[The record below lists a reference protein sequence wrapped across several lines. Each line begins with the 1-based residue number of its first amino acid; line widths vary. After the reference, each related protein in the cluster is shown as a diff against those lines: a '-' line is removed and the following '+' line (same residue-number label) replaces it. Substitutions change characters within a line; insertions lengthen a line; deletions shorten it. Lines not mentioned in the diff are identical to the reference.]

1 MGAWTLNLFGGFDL
15 RTPAGTPCPLSV
27 RKAMGLLAY
36 LALRPDR
43 AQSRE
48 ALAGLLWG
56 DSPDA
61 QARSSLRQVIATL
74 RRAFPDGDAP
84 VLLLDGERVALV
96 PGALET
102 DVAAFEHAIADGTP
116 DALDR
121 AVALYRGE
129 LFEGLSLHADAFEE
143 WLTVERQRLRETAL
157 GAMTR
162 RLDQTLAAGATEA
175 GVRTALRLL
184 ALDPL
189 QEAAHRALMRLYA
202 RQGRHT
208 VALKQY
214 QICRALLEQELGVPP
229 EPETERLY
237 RAIRER
243 RHGGGRAE
251 DPSPAVPTPP
261 DMPPPDMMAPEDAPG
276 APPAMEEVSGPE
288 MRHGTILCVSLAGME
303 QAGAAL
309 DPEEAHAFTTRLFD
323 RIGSIVAD
331 YGGETLR
338 HAGDTALAAFGV
350 RRAFGDEPWRAVRAA
365 MEIHGELPGAAG
377 AQPVTA
383 RAGVACGMVV
393 VDAAGGPAVTGRA
406 MHDAPRLAALAAP
419 GETLVCDGVRGA
431 LGARIALAAAV
442 PVPDGRPCW
451 RLTGLHSVDVVL
463 PQRPLVGRQAELR
476 QFGAALAACRETG
489 GGTTIHLRGEPGI
502 GKSRLV
508 EEFRRVAES
517 QGLRCAAGAVVGVG
531 VGRGQDALRALMRSL
546 AGPPA
551 DLDRLFLEGRL
562 PEGARLH
569 LPPLIDQPQPPELR
583 RMYEALDHPA
593 RDRGRRDAIGDL
605 VRARS
610 AGQPLL
616 LIVEDVHWADA
627 QTLSYLA
634 MLAGIV
640 ADCPAVLTLTTRAQG
655 DPLGAE
661 WRASV
666 AGGPVLTL
674 DLAPLRRAEALALAG
689 LYADA
694 GDPHAERCVA
704 RAGGNPLFLEQLLRG
719 REDGAAVPGTI
730 HGIVLARTDA
740 LAPRDRRALQAASVL
755 GQRFAPDAL
764 RHLIGDPGYG
774 CAPLVEQALVRP
786 DGDEFL
792 FAHALV
798 QEAVYGALLRSQRTD
813 LHRKAAGWY
822 AARDPVR
829 HAEHLDRAEDPAAA
843 GAYRRAA
850 EACAADFRFERALG
864 LAERGL
870 ELAAAPPER
879 FALACLRAELLES
892 LGEVLRAVEA
902 FAEARAAAT
911 DDAGRSRAGLGLAAA
926 KRVTEDL
933 DGAMAALAEAEA
945 AAIRAGL
952 PADRARIHHMRGNLC
967 FPRGDLEGCLR
978 EHRAALDWARQ
989 AGAADL
995 ETAALG
1001 GLGDAHYAHGRMVT
1015 AHEHFAR
1022 CVALA
1027 REQGLRRVEVSNL
1040 YMVAITRLYLND
1052 VRGAAEDARAG
1063 ARAAQAIGHR
1073 RAELLSHICVYEILY
1088 ELGDTAAGRDHLA
1101 RARALTQQLG
1111 ARRFEAEHL
1120 LFDAR
1125 LERNAGNHEAACALL
1140 HRALAIARETG
1151 PGYIGPSIL
1160 AELAVCGGDPAAR
1173 RAALDEGEGLLADG
1187 SVGHNHLQFYR
1198 DAVDTALDLR
1208 DWALAERYAAALED
1222 YGGGDRLPWC
1232 TLFAARGRALAAWGR
1247 GQRDAQTRAAL
1258 LDALEECRRAGFVPP
1273 VERLEA
1279 ALRG

>member
-1 MGAWTLNLFGGFDL
+1 MGAWRLNLFGGFDL
-15 RTPAGTPCPLSV
+15 RTPAGTPFPLTV

-36 LALRPDR
+36 LALRPDQ

-48 ALAGLLWG
+48 KLAGLLWG

-74 RRAFPDGDAP
+74 RRTFPDSGAP
-84 VLLLDGERVALV
+84 VLRVEGDLVALA
-96 PGALET
+96 PGAMET
-102 DVAAFEHAIADGTP
+102 DAVAFERAVAEATP
-116 DALDR
+116 DALDH
-121 AVALYRGE
+121 AAALYRGD
-129 LFEGLSLHADAFEE
+129 LFEGLSLNADAFEG
-143 WLTVERQRLRETAL
+143 WLMVERQRLREMAL
-157 GAMTR
+157 GAMAR
-162 RLDQTLAAGATEA
+162 RLDQALAAGATEA

-189 QEAAHRALMRLYA
+189 QEPAHRALMQLYA

-214 QICRALLEQELGVPP
+214 QACRAMLEQELGVLP
-229 EPETERLY
+229 EPETERVY

-243 RHGGGRAE
+243 RHVRDRQPGGTLPE
-251 DPSPAVPTPP
+251 TPP
-261 DMPPPDMMAPEDAPG
+261 E
-276 APPAMEEVSGPE
+276 APPAPEPPAPESAGPE
-288 MRHGTILCVSLAGME
+288 SAGPEIRHGTILCVSLAGIE
-303 QAGAAL
+303 RFGAAL
-309 DPEEAHAFTTRLFD
+309 DPEEAHAFATGLFD
-323 RIGSIVAD
+323 RIGGIVAD

-350 RRAFGDEPWRAVRAA
+350 RRSFGDEPWRAVRAA
-365 MEIHGELPGAAG
+365 LEIHAGLGDAAG
-377 AQPVTA
+377 THPVAA
-383 RAGVACGMVV
+383 RMGVACGMVV
-393 VDAAGGPAVTGRA
+393 VDGAGGHAVTGRA

-431 LGARIALAAAV
+431 LGERIGVRPAVAAG
-442 PVPDGRPCW
+442 DGRAVW
-451 RLTGLHSVDVVL
+451 RLTGLHNVDVVL

-489 GGTTIHLRGEPGI
+489 GGTTFQLRGEPGI
-502 GKSRLV
+502 GKSRLI
-508 EEFRRVAES
+508 EEFKRVAAS
-517 QGLRCAAGAVVGVG
+517 QGVRCAAGAVVGVG
-531 VGRGQDALRALMRSL
+531 VGRGQDALRALMRGL
-546 AGPPA
+546 AGAPA
-551 DLDRLFLEGRL
+551 DLERLFAEGRL

-569 LPPLIDQPQPPELR
+569 LPPLVDQPQPAELR

-593 RDRGRRDAIGDL
+593 RDRGRRDAMADL

-610 AGQPLL
+610 AERPVLL
-616 LIVEDVHWADA
+616 VVEDVHWADA

-634 MLAGIV
+634 MLAGVV
-640 ADCPAVLTLTTRAQG
+640 ADCPAVLALSTRAQG

-661 WRASV
+661 WRAQV

-674 DLAPLRRAEALALAG
+674 DLAPLRRAEALTLAG
-689 LYADA
+689 LHVDA

-704 RAGGNPLFLEQLLRG
+704 RAGGNPLFLEQLLRS
-719 REDGAAVPGTI
+719 REDAAAVPGTI

-740 LAPRDRRALQAASVL
+740 LAPRDRQALQAASVL

-764 RHLIGDPGYG
+764 RHLIGDPAYG

-786 DGDEFL
+786 DGEEFL

-798 QEAVYGALLRSQRTD
+798 QEAVYGALLRSQRTE
-813 LHRKAAGWY
+813 LHRQAARWY
-822 AARDPVR
+822 ATRDPVR

-843 GAYRRAA
+843 AAYRQAA
-850 EACAADFRFERALG
+850 EACAADFRLERAMG
-864 LAERGL
+864 LVDRGL
-870 ELAAAPPER
+870 ELAATPPER

-892 LGEVLRAVEA
+892 LGEVHRAAEA
-902 FAEARAAAT
+902 FAEARALAT
-911 DDAGRSRAGLGLAAA
+911 GDAERARACLGLAAA
-926 KRVTEDL
+926 KRVAEDL
-933 DGAMAALAEAEA
+933 DGAMAALAEAEDA
-945 AAIRAGL
+945 AVLAGL
-952 PADRARIHHMRGNLC
+952 PAERARIHHMRGNLC

-978 EHRAALDWARQ
+978 EHQAALDWARQ

-1001 GLGDAHYAHGRMVT
+1001 GLGDAHYAHGRMAT

-1027 REQGLRRVEVSNL
+1027 RQQGLRRVEVSNL

-1052 VRGAAEDARAG
+1052 LHGAAEDARAG

-1073 RAELLSHICVYEILY
+1073 RAELLSHICAYEVLF
-1088 ELGDTAAGRDHLA
+1088 ELGEDAAGRDHLA

-1120 LFDAR
+1120 LYEAR
-1125 LERNAGNHEAACALL
+1125 LDRAAGNAGSACALL
-1140 HRALAIARETG
+1140 HRALEIARETG

-1160 AELAVCGGDPAAR
+1160 AELALCGDDPATR
-1173 RAALDEGEGLLADG
+1173 RAVLAEGEGLLAGG
-1187 SVGHNHLQFYR
+1187 SVGHNHLQFHR
-1198 DAVDTALDLR
+1198 EAIDTALDLA
-1208 DWALAERYAAALED
+1208 DWALAERHAAALEA
-1222 YGGGDRLPWC
+1222 YAGAEGLPWC
-1232 TLFAARGRALAAWGR
+1232 TLFAARGRALATWGAGR
-1247 GQRDAQTRAAL
+1247 RDAEARAAL
-1258 LDALEECRRAGFVPP
+1258 VRVLEECRRAGYVPP
-1273 VERLEA
+1273 VARLEA

>member
-1 MGAWTLNLFGGFDL
+1 MT
-15 RTPAGTPCPLSV
+15 V

-36 LALRPDR
+36 LALRPDQ

-48 ALAGLLWG
+48 KLAGLLWG

-74 RRAFPDGDAP
+74 RRTFPDEGSP
-84 VLLLDGERVALV
+84 VLRVEGEQVALT

-102 DVAAFEHAIADGTP
+102 DAAAFERAIAEGTP

-121 AVALYRGE
+121 AAALYRGD
-129 LFEGLSLHADAFEE
+129 LFEGLSLNAEAFEG
-143 WLTVERQRLRETAL
+143 WLTVERQRLREMAL
-157 GAMTR
+157 GAMAR
-162 RLDQTLAAGATEA
+162 RLDQALAAGATEA
-175 GVRTALRLL
+175 GVRTAIRLL

-189 QEAAHRALMRLYA
+189 QEPAHRALMQLYA

-214 QICRALLEQELGVPP
+214 QACRAMLEQELGVLP
-229 EPETERLY
+229 EPETERVY

-243 RHGGGRAE
+243 RHVRNRKE
-251 DPSPAVPTPP
+251 DQAPADMLPWKPLPEAPP
-261 DMPPPDMMAPEDAPG
+261 E
-276 APPAMEEVSGPE
+276 APPAPEIPLSEMPSQEIPGPE
-288 MRHGTILCVSLAGME
+288 IRHGTILCVSLAGME
-303 QAGAAL
+303 RVGAAL
-309 DPEEAHAFTTRLFD
+309 DPEDAHAFTTGLFD
-323 RIGSIVAD
+323 RIGGIVAD

-350 RRAFGDEPWRAVRAA
+350 RRSFGDEPWRAVRAA
-365 MEIHGELPGAAG
+365 LEIHASLGDATRERPVAAR
-377 AQPVTA
+377 T
-383 RAGVACGMVV
+383 GVSCGMVV
-393 VDAAGGPAVTGRA
+393 VDGAGGHAVTGRA

-431 LGARIALAAAV
+431 LGERIGVQPAV
-442 PVPDGRPCW
+442 TADDGRAVW
-451 RLTGLHSVDVVL
+451 RLTGLHNVDTIL

-489 GGTTIHLRGEPGI
+489 GGTTIQLRGEPGI
-502 GKSRLV
+502 GKSRLI
-508 EEFRRVAES
+508 EEFKRVAAS
-517 QGLRCAAGAVVGVG
+517 QGVRCAAGAVIGVG
-531 VGRGQDALRALMRSL
+531 VGRGQDALRALMRGL
-546 AGPPA
+546 AGSPA
-551 DLDRLFLEGRL
+551 DLDRLFAEGRL

-569 LPPLIDQPQPPELR
+569 LPPLIEQPQPPELR
-583 RMYEALDHPA
+583 RMYEALDHPT
-593 RDRGRRDAIGDL
+593 RDRGRRDAMGDL
-605 VRARS
+605 LRARS
-610 AGQPLL
+610 AEQPVLL
-616 LIVEDVHWADA
+616 VVEDVHWADS

-634 MLAGIV
+634 MLAGVV
-640 ADCPAVLTLTTRAQG
+640 ADCPAVLALSTRAQG

-661 WRASV
+661 WRAQL

-674 DLAPLRRAEALALAG
+674 DLAPLRRAEALTLAG
-689 LYADA
+689 HYADA
-694 GDPHAERCVA
+694 GDPHAERSVA
-704 RAGGNPLFLEQLLRG
+704 RAGGNPLFLEQLLRS
-719 REDGAAVPGTI
+719 REDAAVPGTI
-730 HGIVLARTDA
+730 HGIVLTRTDA

-755 GQRFAPDAL
+755 GPRFAPDAL
-764 RHLIGDPGYG
+764 RHLIDDPGYG
-774 CAPLVEQALVRP
+774 CAPLIEQALVRP
-786 DGDEFL
+786 DGEEFL

-813 LHRKAAGWY
+813 LHRQAAGWY

-843 GAYRRAA
+843 TAYRRAA
-850 EACAADFRFERALG
+850 EACAADFRFERAMG
-864 LAERGL
+864 LADRGL
-870 ELAAAPPER
+870 ELAATPPER
-879 FALACLRAELLES
+879 FALACQRAELLEA
-892 LGEVLRAVEA
+892 LGEVHRAAEA
-902 FAEARAAAT
+902 FAEARALAT
-911 DDAGRSRAGLGLAAA
+911 DDAERSRACLGLAAA

-933 DGAMAALAEAEA
+933 DGAMAALAEAEEA
-945 AAIRAGL
+945 AVLAGL

-1001 GLGDAHYAHGRMVT
+1001 GLGDAHYAHGRMAT

-1027 REQGLRRVEVSNL
+1027 RQQGLRRVEVSNL

-1052 VRGAAEDARAG
+1052 LHGAAEDARAG

-1073 RAELLSHICVYEILY
+1073 RAELLSHICAYEVLF
-1088 ELGDTAAGRDHLA
+1088 ELGEEDTGRDHLA

-1120 LFDAR
+1120 LYEAR
-1125 LERNAGNHEAACALL
+1125 LERAAGHPGPARVLL
-1140 HRALAIARETG
+1140 HRAMEIARETG

-1160 AELAVCGGDPAAR
+1160 AELALCGGDPPTR
-1173 RAALDEGEGLLADG
+1173 RAVLDEGEGLLAGG

-1198 DAVDTALDLR
+1198 EAIDTALDLA
-1208 DWALAERYAAALED
+1208 DWALAERYAASLEA
-1222 YGGGDRLPWC
+1222 YAGVEPLPWC
-1232 TLFAARGRALAAWGR
+1232 TLFAARGRALAAWGGGR
-1247 GQRDAQTRAAL
+1247 RDAAARAAL
-1258 LDALEECRRAGFVPP
+1258 VRVLEECRRAGYAPP
-1273 VERLEA
+1273 VVRLEA